1 MGITGTSI
9 TQNTILQLILNFYD
23 FFIWMSATYRS
34 IIVKVPG
41 LKVKGDDTSAKMSEM
56 IEEAANFESSKGW
69 KLIQITPA
77 LVRDGSLQKVILT
90 MERYKVN

>member
-1 MGITGTSI
+1 
-9 TQNTILQLILNFYD
+9 
-23 FFIWMSATYRS
+23 MSATYRS

-56 IEEAANFESSKGW
+56 IEEVANFESSKGW

-77 LVRDGSLQKVILT
+77 LVRDGSL
-90 MERYKVN
+90 

>member
-1 MGITGTSI
+1 
-9 TQNTILQLILNFYD
+9 
-23 FFIWMSATYRS
+23 MSATYRS

-90 MERYKVN
+90 MERHKVN

>member
-1 MGITGTSI
+1 
-9 TQNTILQLILNFYD
+9 
-23 FFIWMSATYRS
+23 
-34 IIVKVPG
+34 
-41 LKVKGDDTSAKMSEM
+41 MSEM

>member
-1 MGITGTSI
+1 
-9 TQNTILQLILNFYD
+9 
-23 FFIWMSATYRS
+23 MSATYRS

-41 LKVKGDDTSAKMSEM
+41 LKVKGDDTSLKMSEM
-56 IEEAANFESSKGW
+56 IEETANLESLNGW

-90 MERYKVN
+90 MVRDKVN

>member
-1 MGITGTSI
+1 
-9 TQNTILQLILNFYD
+9 
-23 FFIWMSATYRS
+23 MSATYRS

-41 LKVKGDDTSAKMSEM
+41 LKVKGDDTSLKMSEM
-56 IEEAANFESSKGW
+56 IEETANLESLKGW

-90 MERYKVN
+90 MVRDKVN